1 MNPRVRFSLLTITL
15 ISSLAPIVWTVLA
28 SFGIRPDLQHMSFDA
43 YRDVQVFES
52 RFVSEALT
60 SFAVAVVVATLAI
73 TLGLL
78 TAHALEQRRFKSR
91 GLIVQSLLLLSSLPV
106 LALLNGLSTT
116 LRTLGLQDTMSGI
129 ALAETALYAPL
140 AAFVIYGH
148 LRSLPEN
155 LPDAAR
161 LEGAGTWTILWRII
175 VPSSV
180 PALLATGVLVF
191 VLSWNQVLMPL
202 VLSTNLKLLPVALV
216 DVFVFEREL
225 EWPTA
230 AAALGVSLVP
240 LWLFVAFA
248 FRWLERFSLLIDFEE
263 R

>member
-1 MNPRVRFSLLTITL
+1 
-15 ISSLAPIVWTVLA
+15 
-28 SFGIRPDLQHMSFDA
+28 
-43 YRDVQVFES
+43 
-52 RFVSEALT
+52 
-60 SFAVAVVVATLAI
+60 
-73 TLGLL
+73 
-78 TAHALEQRRFKSR
+78 
-91 GLIVQSLLLLSSLPV
+91 LIVQSLLLLSSLPV
-106 LALLNGLSTT
+106 LALLNGLSAT
-116 LRTLGLQDTMSGI
+116 LRTLGLLDTIAGI

-148 LRSLPEN
+148 LRSMPEN
-155 LPDAAR
+155 LSDAR
-161 LEGAGTWTILWRII
+161 LEGANTWTILWQII
-175 VPSSV
+175 VPSSR
-180 PALLATGVLVF
+180 ALLATGVVVF

-230 AAALGVSLVP
+230 AAALTISVVP
-240 LWLFVAFA
+240 LWLIIAFA

>member
-1 MNPRVRFSLLTITL
+1 MNPRVRLSILSIAVF
-15 ISSLAPIVWTVLA
+15 SSLSPIVWTLLA
-28 SFGIRPDLQHMSFDA
+28 SFGIRPDSQRISLDA

-52 RFVSEALT
+52 RFVSEVLT
-60 SFAVAVVVATLAI
+60 SFTVALIVAALAV

-78 TAHALEQRRFKSR
+78 VAHALEQRHFKSR
-91 GLIVQSLLLLSSLPV
+91 GWIVQALLLLSSLPI
-106 LALLNGLSTT
+106 LALLNGLSAT
-116 LRTLGLQDTMSGI
+116 LRTLGLQDTISSV

-140 AAFVIYGH
+140 AAFVMFGH
-148 LRSLPEN
+148 LRSLPES

-161 LEGAGTWTILWRII
+161 LEGADTWTTLWKIIL
-175 VPSSV
+175 PSSV
-180 PALLATGVLVF
+180 PALLSTGVLVF

-230 AAALGVSLVP
+230 AAALSVSLVP
-240 LWLFVAFA
+240 LWLIVAFA
-248 FRWLERFSLLIDFEE
+248 FRWLERFSLLLDFEE

>member
-1 MNPRVRFSLLTITL
+1 MNPRVRLSLIAIAL

-28 SFGIRPDLQHMSFDA
+28 SFGIRPDSQHISFDA

-52 RFVSEALT
+52 RFVSEVLSSFTVAVIVAALT
-60 SFAVAVVVATLAI
+60 V

-78 TAHALEQRRFKSR
+78 TAHALEQRRFKPR
-91 GLIVQSLLLLSSLPV
+91 GFLVQTLLLLSSLPV
-106 LALLNGLSTT
+106 LAILNGLSAT
-116 LRTLGLQDTMSGI
+116 LRTLGLSDTIIGI

-148 LRSLPEN
+148 LRSLPPS
-155 LPDAAR
+155 LADAAR
-161 LEGAGTWTILWRII
+161 LEGADTWAILWKII
-175 VPSSV
+175 LPSSV

-230 AAALGVSLVP
+230 AAALSVSFVP
-240 LWLFVAFA
+240 LWLIVTLAFG
-248 FRWLERFSLLIDFEE
+248 WLERFSLLIDFEE

>member
-1 MNPRVRFSLLTITL
+1 MNPRVRLSVLAIAI
-15 ISSLAPIVWTVLA
+15 ISSLAPIVWTLLA
-28 SFGIRPDLQHMSFDA
+28 SFGIRPDSQHISFDA

-52 RFVSEALT
+52 RFVSELLT
-60 SFAVAVVVATLAI
+60 SFAVAVIVATLAV

-78 TAHALEQRRFKSR
+78 VAYVLEQKHFKSR
-91 GLIVQSLLLLSSLPV
+91 GLIVQGLLLLSSLPV
-106 LALLNGLSTT
+106 LALLNSLSAT
-116 LRTLGLQDTMSGI
+116 LRTLGLSDTISGI

-140 AAFVIYGH
+140 AAFVLFGH

-161 LEGAGTWTILWRII
+161 LEGAGPWTILWQII
-175 VPSSV
+175 VPSSLS
-180 PALLATGVLVF
+180 ALLATGVLVF
-191 VLSWNQVLMPL
+191 VLSWNQALMPL

-230 AAALGVSLVP
+230 AAALSVSLVP
-240 LWLFVAFA
+240 LWLIVAFA
-248 FRWLERFSLLIDFEE
+248 FRWLERFSLLLDFEE

>member
-1 MNPRVRFSLLTITL
+1 M
-15 ISSLAPIVWTVLA
+15 PIVWTMLA
-28 SFGIRPDLQHMSFDA
+28 SFGIRPDSQHISFAA
-43 YRDVQVFES
+43 YRDLQVFES
-52 RFVSEALT
+52 RFVSEVLT
-60 SFAVAVVVATLAI
+60 SFTVAVIVATLAV

-78 TAHALEQRRFKSR
+78 TAHAFEQRQFKSR
-91 GLIVQSLLLLSSLPV
+91 GLIVQGLLLLSSLPV

-116 LRTLGLQDTMSGI
+116 LRTLGLQDTINGI
-129 ALAETALYAPL
+129 ALAESALYAPL
-140 AAFVIYGH
+140 AAFVLYGH
-148 LRSLPEN
+148 LRSLPEH
-155 LPDAAR
+155 LPDAAQ
-161 LEGAGTWTILWRII
+161 LEGANTWTILWQII
-175 VPSSV
+175 LPSSG

-230 AAALGVSLVP
+230 AAALSVSLAP
-240 LWLFVAFA
+240 LWLIVAFL

>member
-1 MNPRVRFSLLTITL
+1 MNPRVRLSILTVGV
-15 ISSLAPIVWTVLA
+15 ISSLAPMLWTLLA
-28 SFGIRPDLQHMSFDA
+28 SFGIRPDSQHISFDA

-52 RFVSEALT
+52 RFVSEVLS
-60 SFAVAVVVATLAI
+60 SFTVAVIVAALAV

-78 TAHALEQRRFKSR
+78 TAHALEQHRFKSR

-106 LALLNGLSTT
+106 LSLLNGLSAT
-116 LRTLGLQDTMSGI
+116 LRTLGLSEIPGI
-129 ALAETALYAPL
+129 AFAETALYAPL
-140 AAFVIYGH
+140 AAFVIFGH

-161 LEGAGTWTILWRII
+161 LEGADTWTILWRVI
-175 VPSSV
+175 VPSSL

-202 VLSTNLKLLPVALV
+202 VLLTNLKLLPVALV

-230 AAALGVSLVP
+230 AAALSVSLVP
-240 LWLFVAFA
+240 LWLMVTLAFG
-248 FRWLERFSLLIDFEE
+248 WLEHFSLPLDFEE